1 MPKFNHITFNGEAF
15 GAYMERVPKLTHNE
29 IIKSGV
35 FKGNTEIRKAFSNQT
50 GTGYAILPYYG
61 NIGGEALNYDGKT
74 NIDAKKVLTSEQGV
88 VVVGRANAWVEDD
101 FAEDIT
107 GGVDFMKNV
116 AMQVTEYF
124 EEVDQKTLL
133 AILEGIFKMTGT
145 DSAKFVS
152 EHTLD
157 LTSGVMGLESDTKK
171 ATKNLDVTA
180 GFMDAT
186 SINTAMQKAC
196 GQNKNAFA
204 LAIMHSAV
212 ATNLENL
219 NLFSYLKYTD
229 ANGIQRD
236 LTLGTL
242 NGRLVIVTD
251 EGLYDDSEKYTTY
264 LLGKGSFSYE
274 DIGAKVPYEMSRDPK
289 TNGGQTTLYAR
300 QRKCFAPMG
309 ISYTK
314 SSQVS
319 LSPTDAELKNGANWK
334 IIGDDDANSET
345 IDHKMIPIARIISK
359 G

>member
-1 MPKFNHITFNGEAF
+1 MSKFNHITFNGEAF

-29 IIKSGV
+29 IVKSGV
-35 FKGNTEIRKAFSNQT
+35 FRGNTEIRKAFSNQT

-88 VVVGRANAWVEDD
+88 VVVGRANAWLEDD

-116 AMQVTEYF
+116 AMQVAEYF

-157 LTSGVMGLESDTKK
+157 LTSELMQLEDDTK
-171 ATKNLDVTA
+171 TLDVTA
-180 GFMDAT
+180 GFMNAT

-196 GQNKNAFA
+196 GQNKNAFS
-204 LAIMHSAV
+204 LAIMHSVV

-219 NLFSYLKYTD
+219 NLLSYLKYTD

-251 EGLYDDSEKYTTY
+251 EGLYDGSEKYTTY
-264 LLGKGSFSYE
+264 LLGKASFYYD
-274 DIGAKVPYEMSRDPK
+274 DIGAKVPYEMNRDPK
-289 TNGGQTTLYAR
+289 TDGGQTTLYAR
-300 QRKCFAPMG
+300 QRKCFAPIG

-314 SSQVS
+314 ASQTS
-319 LSPTDAELKNGANWK
+319 LSPTDTELKNGANWK

-345 IDHKMIPIARIISK
+345 INHKMIPIARIISK